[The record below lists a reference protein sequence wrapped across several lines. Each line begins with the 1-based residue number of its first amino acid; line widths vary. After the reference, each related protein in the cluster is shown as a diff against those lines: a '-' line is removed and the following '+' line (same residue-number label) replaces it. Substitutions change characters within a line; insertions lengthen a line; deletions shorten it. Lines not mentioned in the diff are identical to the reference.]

1 MKSPIEISNGN
12 DTVKIYG
19 FSSRGR
25 PCYQL
30 AFYRAGLRERR
41 TFSNKDAAKR
51 EAKVILGQWRVIF

>member
-1 MKSPIEISNGN
+1 MKSPIEISNGR

-19 FSSRGR
+19 FSSRGC

-51 EAKVILGQWRVIF
+51 EAKVITAWRT